1 MGIVVD
7 IIVAVIIGLCI
18 FLGYKRGLSKCLFK
32 LATTLIAI
40 FIAILVFRPF
50 VDFVVRSTIIDE
62 NIQLSIEKVM
72 NNGIEEN
79 GEEKD
84 RNIVKEDSGIPKP
97 VAEYINTN
105 FKDTANER
113 REEAVSSVAR
123 GATLLIVNVACFIA
137 IYVLVK
143 IVLQI
148 FAIIIDVMTKLPVIK
163 QCNEVG
169 GIIFGTLQGVFI
181 VLIVMTIIAII
192 APLTGAYEVA
202 NVVSQ
207 SHLGSFFYN
216 NNIILNIIF

>member
-1 MGIVVD
+1 M
-7 IIVAVIIGLCI
+7 
-18 FLGYKRGLSKCLFK
+18 SKCLFK

-202 NVVSQ
+202 NAVSQ

-216 NNIILNIIF
+216 NNIILNIMF